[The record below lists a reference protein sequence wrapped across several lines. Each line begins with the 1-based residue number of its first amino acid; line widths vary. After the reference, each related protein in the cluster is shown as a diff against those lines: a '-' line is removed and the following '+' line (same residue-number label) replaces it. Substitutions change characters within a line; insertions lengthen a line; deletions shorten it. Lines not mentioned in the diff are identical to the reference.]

1 MASPET
7 RDKIINTAARLFAE
21 FGFHGVSLRT
31 IAKEAGIQASLAQYH
46 FKTKELVFRAVFERC
61 ILPINH
67 DRHLK
72 LDAAAAKSA
81 QGETLGLED
90 IVRAFLEPTIQL
102 TRDRSSHVP
111 YYGQLI
117 SQITNDPQEH
127 ARSISRE
134 FTDPI
139 ARQTLA
145 AMKSVLPDVDQ
156 ATLTWCYLFGVGAMV
171 AAISRTGRARL
182 LSNGAC
188 DPDNAVEITS
198 ILVPFVTGGIR
209 AAISAKA
216 KSSVKD
222 GGERPLLKTK
232 PKNVDADNSAPP
244 RKSARAGVLQAKK
257 KRPHERKRR
266 I

>member
-1 MASPET
+1 MASAET
-7 RDKIINTAARLFAE
+7 RDRIINTAARLFAE

-67 DRHLK
+67 DRHMK
-72 LDAAAAKSA
+72 LDAAAERRA
-81 QGETLGLED
+81 QGEDVGLDD
-90 IVRAFLEPTIQL
+90 IVRAFLEPTVQL
-102 TRDRSSHVP
+102 TRDRNAHIP

-117 SQITNDPQEH
+117 PQLTNNPQEH

-139 ARQTLA
+139 ARQTLMA
-145 AMKSVLPDVDQ
+145 IRSAVPDADQ

-188 DPDNAVEITS
+188 DPDNAAEITS
-198 ILVPFVTGGIR
+198 ILVAFVAGGIR
-209 AAISAKA
+209 AAIEARSKVTPSPRTRHPRRPTRKGATAA
-216 KSSVKD
+216 KS
-222 GGERPLLKTK
+222 RPK
-232 PKNVDADNSAPP
+232 
-244 RKSARAGVLQAKK
+244 RKSKTAGDAASTS
-257 KRPHERKRR
+257 
-266 I
+266 